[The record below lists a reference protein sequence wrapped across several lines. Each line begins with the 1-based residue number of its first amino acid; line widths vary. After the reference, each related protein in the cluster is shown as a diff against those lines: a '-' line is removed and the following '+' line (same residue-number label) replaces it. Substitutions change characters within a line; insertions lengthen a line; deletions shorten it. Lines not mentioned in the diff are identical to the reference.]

1 MPQTQ
6 GFRNNPSINTASGAS
21 AANDGKIRRYVHSP
35 LTVEHNGINASIKEN
50 GRVVLSHVVGSNKE
64 TGEIEYDEVEVPA
77 SLIFKM
83 STLLRATRKL
93 VYVSISEIDKTSG
106 DEASEQ

>member
-1 MPQTQ
+1 MPQANAS
-6 GFRNNPSINTASGAS
+6 FRNNPSINAAS

-35 LTVEHNGINASIKEN
+35 LTVEHHGINASIKEN
-50 GRVVLSHVVGSNKE
+50 GKVVLSHVVGKNTE

-83 STLLRATRKL
+83 ATLLRATRK
-93 VYVSISEIDKTSG
+93 VKFVPVSELENTAG
-106 DEASEQ
+106 DESEG